1 MSSSSRVLLTGAT
14 GFLGKVV
21 LAELMRRRSALDI
34 EQVDLLIRPKDGR
47 TPEERLQDEIIGARC
62 FDAKDAEV
70 LRRHVS
76 AVNGDLAEPQCGLSS
91 AALREQRARTTHLIH
106 CAASVRFT
114 LPVEEAL
121 AANTESAL
129 RVLELAQSCRQLRS
143 MVAVSTAYV
152 TPHRSDSAPI
162 PEQLVSLP
170 RPARQICNAIRAGD
184 VDAAPLLAETQ
195 HPNTYTLTKCLAEH
209 RMAEERG
216 DTPLTIVRPSIIC
229 AARKFPVPAW
239 IDSPTAFAA
248 YGLMVGL
255 DAVNTFPAHPAG
267 RLDIVSCDYVA
278 ATIVGRAFDPPALS
292 RDDPPAILHAVSQHP
307 RALRIDTATDA
318 IVSYFRRRR
327 IGAGPSVDYLSP
339 PNAAYRLA
347 RLCYHTAP
355 SLAKRASLRLTGQ
368 GDLADKLAQA
378 NDRVDYLGEQ
388 YEYFA
393 TRTFNFESSA
403 PFADPSFC
411 PKNYAR
417 TIAEGLYR
425 YVLDRDDRCL
435 PIAGRQH
442 ADRRSDLSVV
452 LRQPDGNES
461 IRLLAYLVRKSMR
474 RMAERVTVD
483 WASFERAVAPQP
495 PQALPVLIPTHR
507 SYLDFLLTSY
517 FLFAHPELG
526 LSVPHIP
533 ATQEFEEMWIVGS
546 LLERARAFYI
556 ERGAGRAQFSINRK
570 LDAITDPDAT
580 MMFFTEGCRS
590 RSRRFLSPKK
600 GLLQAL
606 KRSGQRCH
614 ILPIAI
620 AYDRVPERR
629 SLEAELRGDP
639 KPPKTLSGLLRWSTR
654 LLRDEIDLGHIH
666 LRCGAPVTLDDQTDV
681 SACVRTILDRHRANM
696 AVTRY
701 HLRCFVDQ
709 VDPKR
714 FGVDA
719 LAEVIEARGGRV
731 LNSAITGRPAPSPL
745 AERAYRFQW
754 MHFLYPDAH
763 RLWGNHPVVR
773 HHLRVNH
780 YDERRTADTVAP
792 NDRVRAIV
800 SALFGP
806 IADTYQRVG
815 RRLVRLDGSP
825 VPAPEVFFGERRGF
839 KPYVEEAYAA
849 LAEEGILNRAG
860 DTWSRGPRFDQLSRF
875 LKRCHLP
882 NRDVAPS
889 TTPSLQA

>member
-1 MSSSSRVLLTGAT
+1 MSASSSRVLLTGAT

-21 LAELMRRRSALDI
+21 LADLMRRRSALGI
-34 EQVDLLIRPKDGR
+34 EQVDLLIRPKEGR

-62 FDAKDAEV
+62 FDDKDAAV

-91 AALREQRARTTHLIH
+91 AALRKQRARTTHVIH
-106 CAASVRFT
+106 CAASVRFN

-129 RVLELAQSCRQLRS
+129 RVLELAQSCRRLRS

-162 PEQLVSLP
+162 PERLVSLP
-170 RPARQICNAIRAGD
+170 RPARRIYDAIRAGD
-184 VDAAPLLAETQ
+184 IDEDALLADTQ

-209 RMAEERG
+209 LMAERRG
-216 DTPLTIVRPSIIC
+216 ATPLTIVRPSIIC
-229 AARKFPVPAW
+229 AARHVPVPAW

-267 RLDIVSCDYVA
+267 RLNIVPCDYVA
-278 ATIVGRAFDPPALS
+278 ARIVDRAFDPPDLS
-292 RDDPPAILHAVSQHP
+292 RNDSPEILHAVSTTP
-307 RALRIDTATDA
+307 NALRIDTATDA

-347 RLCYHTAP
+347 RLRHHTAP
-355 SLAKRASLRLTGQ
+355 SLAKRSYLRLTGQ

-403 PFADPSFC
+403 PFDDPSFR
-411 PKNYAR
+411 PKTYAR

-442 ADRRSDLSVV
+442 ADRRSDLSVA

-461 IRLLAYLVRKSMR
+461 IRLLAYLVCKAMR

-483 WASFERAVAPQP
+483 WASFERAVDTQP

-517 FLFAHPELG
+517 LLFARPELG

-533 ATQEFEEMWIVGS
+533 ATQEFEEMWVVGS

-570 LDAITDPDAT
+570 LDELTDPDAT
-580 MMFFTEGCRS
+580 MMFFTEGSRS

-629 SLEAELRGDP
+629 SLEAELRGEP

-654 LLRDEIDLGHIH
+654 LLRNDIDLGHIH

-681 SACVRTILDRHRANM
+681 SSCAHTILARHRATM

-701 HLRCFVDQ
+701 HLQCFVDW
-709 VDPKR
+709 VDPAH
-714 FGVDA
+714 FGVDD

-731 LNSAITGRPAPSPL
+731 LDSAIAGRPAPSPL

-754 MHFLYPDAH
+754 MHFLYPDAR
-763 RLWGNHPVVR
+763 RLWGDHPVVR

-780 YDERRTADTVAP
+780 YDDHRTPDAP
-792 NDRVRAIV
+792 APTDRVRAIV
-800 SALFGP
+800 AALFEP
-806 IADTYQRVG
+806 IAATYQRIG
-815 RRLVRLDGSP
+815 RRLARLNGDA
-825 VPAPEVFFGERRGF
+825 VPDPGAFLGGRHGF

-849 LAEEGILNRAG
+849 FVAEEILNWTG
-860 DTWSRGPRFDQLSRF
+860 NTWTRGPRFDKLSLF
-875 LKRCHLP
+875 LERCQHP
-882 NRDVAPS
+882 SRDATPSAAPS
-889 TTPSLQA
+889 P